1 MKVCFIQPVNETLV
15 KTSSGDGDLEK
26 VHRHLQ
32 RKFCKL
38 EHFAKSPPQ
47 YTASSSRVQR
57 PISFSMDRGTPI
69 GSCLH

>member
-26 VHRHLQ
+26 VHRHLE

-47 YTASSSRVQR
+47 YTASSAECRDPLASAWIAELQ
-57 PISFSMDRGTPI
+57 
-69 GSCLH
+69 

>member
-38 EHFAKSPPQ
+38 EHFASATIYSQ
-47 YTASSSRVQR
+47 QRRVQR

>member
-26 VHRHLQ
+26 VHRHLE

-47 YTASSSRVQR
+47 YTAECRDPLASAWIAELQ
-57 PISFSMDRGTPI
+57 
-69 GSCLH
+69 